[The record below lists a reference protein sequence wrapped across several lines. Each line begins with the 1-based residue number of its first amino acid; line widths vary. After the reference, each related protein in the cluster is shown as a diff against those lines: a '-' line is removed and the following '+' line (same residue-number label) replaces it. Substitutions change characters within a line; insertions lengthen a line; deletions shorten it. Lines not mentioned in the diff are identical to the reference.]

1 MELRQLNAQNNT
13 PVFFFKE
20 SENFE
25 GALKIKVSG
34 ILNSEVIKDLVQFID
49 SDTTIYYA
57 SVAGFAKFEST
68 KVEEEL
74 LQEEIIKSLKTWKS
88 FLNEA
93 KDKDVIIK
101 VPEDLILS
109 RKFIMNHFNISAK
122 TFGNLVNL

>member
-34 ILNSEVIKDLVQFID
+34 MLNSEVIKDLVQFID
-49 SDTTIYYA
+49 SDMTIYYA
-57 SVAGFAKFEST
+57 SVASFAKFEST

-74 LQEEIIKSLKTWKS
+74 LQKEIIKSLKTWKK
-88 FLNEA
+88 FLNNNKEDA
-93 KDKDVIIK
+93 VLL
-101 VPEDLILS
+101 PEELILS
-109 RKFIMNHFNISAK
+109 RKFITNYFNVDNK
-122 TFGNLVNL
+122 TFADLLHL